1 VDKPIIW
8 MGQTRKDLRAMPE
21 DVKDEVGFALDAAQK
36 GTKVACAAPMKGDL
50 RAVTEIRV
58 DDDGDT
64 YRAMYTTEMKGLVYV
79 LDAFKKKSKAG
90 IATPKEDLDRIR
102 ERLKRARE
110 HFKTLDQEGKHGDA

>member
-8 MGQTRKDLRAMPE
+8 MAQTLKQLRAMPE

-36 GTKVACAAPMKGDL
+36 GARVPHARPMKGNL
-50 RAVTEIRV
+50 RAVTEIRI

-64 YRAMYTTEMKGLVYV
+64 YRTMYTTELEGVVYV
-79 LDAFKKKSKAG
+79 LDAFKKKSKKG
-90 IATPKEDLDRIR
+90 SETPREDIDRIL

-110 HFKTLDQEGKHGDA
+110 HFERVKDKDNEDT